1 MVVKDPSPLIALR
14 VPRELLEEVDRLTR
28 RGKFVSRSDAIRDAI
43 RAMLSR
49 RAECEG
55 DAA

>member
-1 MVVKDPSPLIALR
+1 MVAKDPSPLIALR
-14 VPRELLEEVDRLTR
+14 VPAELLAEVDRRVR

-43 RAMLSR
+43 RAMLSS
-49 RAECEG
+49 ECEE